1 MSGDCLRVFLVD
13 DHPVVR
19 RGMRSYLE
27 SFDDLCVAGEAAS
40 AEEAL
45 RALQGEGVDV
55 VVMDLLLPGGL
66 DGISAT
72 RLIRERFP
80 AARVVVLT
88 AYTDGSRAAAALREG
103 AIGYVR
109 KDSRP
114 EFLLE
119 VIRAAGRGIR
129 MIDPAIAAEQGLA
142 PAPPLSERLSA
153 REMDVLREL
162 ACGRTNRE
170 IAAELHLG
178 EETVKTHVASILGK
192 LGLANRGQAAA
203 FAIRQGW
210 VDLDG

>member
-1 MSGDCLRVFLVD
+1 MSGECLRVFLVD

-27 SFDDLCVAGEAAS
+27 SFVDLCVAGEAAS

-45 RALQGEGVDV
+45 QVLEETDADV

-80 AARVVVLT
+80 TARVVVLT
-88 AYTDGSRAAAALREG
+88 AYTDGARAAAALREG
-103 AIGYVR
+103 ATGYVR

-129 MIDPAIAAEQGLA
+129 MVDPTIAAEPGLE
-142 PAPPLSERLSA
+142 PASALSERLSA
-153 REMDVLREL
+153 REMDVLREA
-162 ACGRTNRE
+162 ACGKTKRE
-170 IAAELHLG
+170 IAGDLHLG

-210 VDLDG
+210 VDLQ